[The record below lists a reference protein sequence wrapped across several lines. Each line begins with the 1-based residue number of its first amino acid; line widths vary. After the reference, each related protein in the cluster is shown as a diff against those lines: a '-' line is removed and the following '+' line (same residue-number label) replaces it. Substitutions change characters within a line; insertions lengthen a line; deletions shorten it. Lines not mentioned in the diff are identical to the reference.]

1 MPWIN
6 DSEFTRSSVC
16 MAKRDTKGYIVA
28 LFRILDYQKSLSGDE
43 SYTWVYR
50 NDRNTKRPDPDD
62 PRTLFRQETLDALH
76 ETGEDFLFIQW
87 KPNAEKPN
95 RPLIRDPYT
104 RPYSPAPE
112 YYEIINSPANSLPE
126 LRKNLQ
132 QGWPY
137 SGTPSRRVLVIYA
150 EQNNKLETVLL
161 DRDSLDYSNNQIRL
175 KYSAPL
181 GAERYDLSI
190 NDVRYLPEN
199 PTDIGYKRAM
209 YTKLFLPRAKGK
221 ILVQPLSR
229 YALHYMQ
236 WYADHVRSSISESD
250 GQRLAEIVRQAF
262 ETPERLEEFDTALS
276 PMDVQ
281 RLRTTIT
288 RFISD
293 DNQMAKLVKDT
304 LSSDDAFKRSCIMA
318 CREEALSDVE
328 GERDRRMAKLN
339 DEIGAERTR
348 LEQQIQLKHDELTQL
363 EERIRS
369 RSDSYERLTQLV
381 SPLQK
386 QVDELNRKLESDKA
400 AITSIHKRKEAE
412 LAEFAQRKTKELAEL
427 ERQKDAVLNRLD
439 EDVTLKLGLRSVV
452 KSMMSVQTIDERTV
466 NRQTN
471 GMPADDAGDKSATR
485 LHPTLYP
492 TLPAQQSEASF
503 TRTLADNLRSYGIV
517 SVDKPAEA
525 PNELASACTHILSAT
540 RLLAIDSAFAAG
552 FANALAYAMRGEPAR
567 HVSVPADWNDACELD
582 HLLKE
587 TGDGVLVLDGV
598 FDTVNEGLLFALS
611 RLRHD
616 ATIILPIGAYGNLR
630 LIATEVW
637 NGVFY
642 LPTEQYVPMPV
653 DNVSVRQSAEALP
666 RSNAEA
672 RSILTT
678 ATSMRKN
685 TSLPLASLMLPA
697 SVAARFRWPS
707 DGGRWTSAH
716 IALQTSSTS
725 GPDKALGLAGDGE
738 ESTSAG
744 MLLSRIGRG
753 HDDR

>member
-50 NDRNTKRPDPDD
+50 DDRNTKRPDPDD

-76 ETGEDFLFIQW
+76 ETGEDFIFVQW
-87 KPNAEKPN
+87 KPNVEKPN

-112 YYEIINSPANSLPE
+112 YYEVINSPANSLRE

-150 EQNNKLETVLL
+150 EQKDQFETVLL

-181 GAERYDLSI
+181 GADRYDLSI

-199 PTDIGYKRAM
+199 PTDIGDKRAM
-209 YTKLFLPRAKGK
+209 YTKIPLPQVKGR
-221 ILVQPLSR
+221 ILIQPLSR

-236 WYADHVRSSISESD
+236 WYADHVRSSIPESD

-262 ETPERLEEFDTALS
+262 ETPERLEEFDMALT

-293 DNQMAKLVKDT
+293 DNQMAELVKDT
-304 LSSDDAFKRSCIMA
+304 LSSDDAFKQACITA

-328 GERDRRMAKLN
+328 SERDRRMAKLN
-339 DEIGAERTR
+339 NEIGAERTK
-348 LEQQIQLKHDELTQL
+348 LEQQIQLKQNELAQL

-369 RSDSYERLTQLV
+369 RSGSYERLTQLV

-386 QVDELNRKLESDKA
+386 QVDELNRKLESNEA
-400 AITSIHKRKEAE
+400 EITGIQERKEAE
-412 LAEFAQRKTKELAEL
+412 LAELAQRKAKELAEL
-427 ERQKDAVLNRLD
+427 ERQKDTVLNRLD
-439 EDVTLKLGLRSVV
+439 EDVTLKLGLRSVM
-452 KSMMSVQTIDERTV
+452 KSMMSAQTSDERTV
-466 NRQTN
+466 DRQIN
-471 GMPADDAGDKSATR
+471 GKPADDAGDESAAR
-485 LHPTLYP
+485 LRPIPYP
-492 TLPAQQSEASF
+492 TLPVQQNKASF

-517 SVDKPAEA
+517 RGDKSAEA
-525 PNELASACTHILSAT
+525 PNELASACAHILSAT

-567 HVSVPADWNDACELD
+567 HVSVPADWNDARELD
-582 HLLKE
+582 RLLEE

-630 LIATEVW
+630 LIAAKYGMAYSTC
-637 NGVFY
+637 
-642 LPTEQYVPMPV
+642 LPNSMSRCPSTTCPCGDQPKRSV
-653 DNVSVRQSAEALP
+653 VSTP
-666 RSNAEA
+666 
-672 RSILTT
+672 
-678 ATSMRKN
+678 K
-685 TSLPLASLMLPA
+685 PGASLRPPRPCGRPPRCL
-697 SVAARFRWPS
+697 WP
-707 DGGRWTSAH
+707 R
-716 IALQTSSTS
+716 
-725 GPDKALGLAGDGE
+725 
-738 ESTSAG
+738 
-744 MLLSRIGRG
+744 
-753 HDDR
+753 